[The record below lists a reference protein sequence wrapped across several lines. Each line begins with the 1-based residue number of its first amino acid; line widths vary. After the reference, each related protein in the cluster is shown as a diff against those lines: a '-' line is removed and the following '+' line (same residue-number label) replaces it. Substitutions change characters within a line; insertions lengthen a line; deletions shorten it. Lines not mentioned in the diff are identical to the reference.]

1 MPVLSFIT
9 WNPSPE
15 IFSLGPISIRWY
27 GLLFASSFLGGY
39 KIMEYIFKKEKI
51 SLEILDKLV
60 IYVAIGTVVGARL
73 GHCFFYD
80 FGYYSKHPLEI
91 LQIWKGGLASHGAA
105 IGILVA
111 LYFFVKKVSTKSF
124 WWVADRVVIT
134 VALAGFFIR
143 MGNLMNS
150 EIIGSV
156 TNVPWA
162 FIFVSEDNLPRHP
175 SQLYEAICYL
185 IIFLILFGLY
195 LKKGL
200 KIKEGFLF
208 GLYLV
213 MVFTTRFCMEFIKE
227 EQVDFEKGM
236 TLNMGQILSI
246 PLILI
251 GLSILII
258 VQSNKNLPKI
268 GGK

>member
-1 MPVLSFIT
+1 MLSFIT

-15 IFSLGPISIRWY
+15 IFSIGPVSIRWY
-27 GLLFASSFLGGY
+27 GLLFASSFLCGF

-51 SLEILDKLV
+51 NLEILDKLI

-111 LYFFVKKVSTKSF
+111 LYFFVKKVSTKSY
-124 WWVADRVVIT
+124 WWVVDRVVIT
-134 VALAGFFIR
+134 VALASFFIR
-143 MGNLMNS
+143 IGNLMNS

-156 TNVPWA
+156 TDVPWA
-162 FIFVSEDNLPRHP
+162 FIFLVEDGLPRHP
-175 SQLYEAICYL
+175 SQLYEGLCYL

-195 LKKGL
+195 LKKGTQL
-200 KIKEGFLF
+200 KEGFIF

-213 MVFTTRFCMEFIKE
+213 MVFTTRFFMEFIKA

-236 TLNMGQILSI
+236 LLNMGQILSI
-246 PLILI
+246 PLVLI
-251 GLSILII
+251 GLVILYA
-258 VQSNKNLPKI
+258 VQTNKKLPKI
-268 GGK
+268 AGK